1 MRGWTPTPAR
11 AMVPISQTSGGSS
24 ESVAVQ
30 EHYSRLALVS
40 VLCSSCICLPPVVA
54 LGPILS
60 LWALFDIRRH
70 PGKRG
75 TSLAIGALVGGTALT
90 VGYVLGAV
98 WWNSNVREPMLRG
111 PQAALRAAAVGE
123 LDGFRSEFLG
133 DGASA
138 SDQEVQ
144 RFVDELRG
152 RYGNFIASEQA
163 RVQPAAAALSS
174 DSMKPQIP
182 YELRF
187 ERRTVPAI
195 AEFILMEQGHR
206 GLIGKFGWL
215 RVQDSELGDIFFP
228 ESARTTI
235 AADSNADEGNSDGD

>member
-1 MRGWTPTPAR
+1 MA
-11 AMVPISQTSGGSS
+11 PISQTSGASS
-24 ESVAVQ
+24 QSVAPQ
-30 EHYSRLALVS
+30 QRYSRLALVS
-40 VLCSSCICLPPVVA
+40 ALCSLCICLPPVVA

-75 TSLAIGALVGGTALT
+75 TSLAIGALVGGTVLT
-90 VGYVLGAV
+90 AGYVFGAV
-98 WWNSNVREPMLRG
+98 WWNSRIREPMIHG
-111 PQAALRAAAVGE
+111 PQAALRAATVGE
-123 LDGFRSEFLG
+123 LDGFRGEFFG
-133 DGASA
+133 VGALA
-138 SDQEVQ
+138 SDQEIQ

-163 RVQPAAAALSS
+163 QVQSTDIDLST

-187 ERRTVPAI
+187 ERRSVPAI
-195 AEFILMEQGHR
+195 AEFVLMEQGHR
-206 GLIGKFGWL
+206 GLIGKFRWL

-228 ESARTTI
+228 ASARATI
-235 AADSNADEGNSDGD
+235 ADNLHADEGNSDGN

>member
-1 MRGWTPTPAR
+1 
-11 AMVPISQTSGGSS
+11 MVPISQASGERSLS
-24 ESVAVQ
+24 AAAQPS
-30 EHYSRLALVS
+30 YSRLALVS
-40 VLCSSCICLPPVVA
+40 VLCSLCICLPPVVA

-60 LWALFDIRRH
+60 VWALFDIRRY

-75 TSLAIGALVGGTALT
+75 TSLAMVALVGGTVLT
-90 VGYVLGAV
+90 AGYAFGAV
-98 WWNSNVREPMLRG
+98 WWNSNIREPMLHG

-123 LDGFRSEFLG
+123 LDAYRSEFFG
-133 DGASA
+133 EGALA
-138 SDQEVQ
+138 SDKEVQ

-163 RVQPAAAALSS
+163 QVQSTASGPSTN
-174 DSMKPQIP
+174 SMKPQIP

-195 AEFILMEQGHR
+195 AEFILIEQGHR
-206 GLIGKFGWL
+206 GLVGKFGWL

-228 ESARTTI
+228 ASARGTI
-235 AADSNADEGNSDGD
+235 ADDSHADEGNGDGD

>member
-1 MRGWTPTPAR
+1 MA
-11 AMVPISQTSGGSS
+11 PISQTSGGSS
-24 ESVAVQ
+24 ASVAVQ
-30 EHYSRLALVS
+30 EPYSRLALVS
-40 VLCSSCICLPPVVA
+40 VLCSLCICLPPVVA

-70 PGKRG
+70 PGRRG
-75 TSLAIGALVGGTALT
+75 TSLAIGALVGGTVLT
-90 VGYVLGAV
+90 VGYALGAV
-98 WWNSNVREPMLRG
+98 WWNSNLREPMLRG

-123 LDGFRSEFLG
+123 LDGFRGEFFG

-163 RVQPAAAALSS
+163 QVLPAAATLSS

-187 ERRTVPAI
+187 ERSTVPAI

-206 GLIGKFGWL
+206 GLVGKFGWL
-215 RVQDSELGDIFFP
+215 RVQDSELGDLFFP
-228 ESARTTI
+228 ASARATI
-235 AADSNADEGNSDGD
+235 ADDSHADEGNSDGD

>member
-1 MRGWTPTPAR
+1 
-11 AMVPISQTSGGSS
+11 MVPISQTSGGSS
-24 ESVAVQ
+24 QSVAVQ
-30 EHYSRLALVS
+30 QSYSRLALVS
-40 VLCSSCICLPPVVA
+40 VLCSLCICLPPVVA

-60 LWALFDIRRH
+60 IWALLDIRRH

-75 TSLAIGALVGGTALT
+75 TSLAIGALVGGTVVTA
-90 VGYVLGAV
+90 GYAFGAI
-98 WWNSNVREPMLRG
+98 WWNSNVREPMLHG

-123 LDGFRSEFLG
+123 LDGFRGEFFG

-152 RYGNFIASEQA
+152 RYGRFIASKQTEDHSTA
-163 RVQPAAAALSS
+163 SGPST
-174 DSMKPQIP
+174 DSMKPQIL

-187 ERRTVPAI
+187 ERRSVPAT
-195 AEFILMEQGHR
+195 AEFIIIKQGHR
-206 GLIGKFGWL
+206 GLIAKFGWL

-228 ESARTTI
+228 TSAEVTI
-235 AADSNADEGNSDGD
+235 AEQSHGNEGNDDGD